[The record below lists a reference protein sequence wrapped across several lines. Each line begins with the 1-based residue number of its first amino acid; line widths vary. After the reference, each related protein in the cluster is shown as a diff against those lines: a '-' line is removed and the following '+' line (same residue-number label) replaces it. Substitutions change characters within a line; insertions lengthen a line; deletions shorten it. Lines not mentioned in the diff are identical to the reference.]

1 MLNRLKKVV
10 VAAAFAAS
18 LTAVAGS
25 AQATIIDFTAASPF
39 GNISGTPNASAT
51 IEGIQV
57 DVTATGGNLN
67 STEGFDNAAAQAAVQ
82 SFGLEGT
89 FDGFGITNDEITV
102 GNESLNVS
110 FAPSVEIVSVFLIDL
125 FSGETAVLSGS
136 GSFAGS
142 NTDGGFLQVILNA
155 TVATIDFSATGRG
168 SDFAVA
174 GFEVTPVPLPAALPL
189 FAGGLGLLGLLG
201 WRRKRATA

>member
-1 MLNRLKKVV
+1 MFGTFKKLV
-10 VAAAFAAS
+10 VAASLAAS
-18 LTAVAGS
+18 MAVFGGT

-39 GNISGTPNASAT
+39 GNISGVTAASAT
-51 IEGIQV
+51 IQGIQV
-57 DVTATGGNLN
+57 DVTSTGGNLN
-67 STEGFDNAAAQAAVQ
+67 STQGFDNAAAQTAVQ

-89 FDGFGITNDEITV
+89 FDGFGINDDEVST

-110 FAPSVEIVSVFLIDL
+110 FSPSVEIISVFLIDL
-125 FSGETAVLSGS
+125 FSGETAVLSTS
-136 GSFAGS
+136 GNFAGS
-142 NTDGGFLQVILNA
+142 NANGGFLQVILNA
-155 TVATIDFSATGRG
+155 TVATIDFSAIGSG

-189 FAGGLGLLGLLG
+189 FAAGLGLIGLLG